1 VPTTEERA
9 RKAKENLESAFNDLG
24 LTQGLGSNPLPRT
37 DAYPTGRADGDDYYS
52 TSEEDD

>member
-1 VPTTEERA
+1 MPTTEERA